1 MKTTIPNWTGAASIG
16 IAFQP
21 AEDGLPN
28 LVVETQHGGSMNFT
42 FAMTPA
48 QARAKAAAL
57 IQAANLAE
65 CSKPFKAG
73 IALESGEFIP
83 ADELNKGKTSAI

>member
-28 LVVETQHGGSMNFT
+28 LVTETQHEGSMHFI
-42 FAMTPA
+42 FSMTPA

-65 CSKPFKAG
+65 CSKPFVPG
-73 IALESGEFIP
+73 LELESGEFIP
-83 ADELNKGKTSAI
+83 ADQLSKGKS